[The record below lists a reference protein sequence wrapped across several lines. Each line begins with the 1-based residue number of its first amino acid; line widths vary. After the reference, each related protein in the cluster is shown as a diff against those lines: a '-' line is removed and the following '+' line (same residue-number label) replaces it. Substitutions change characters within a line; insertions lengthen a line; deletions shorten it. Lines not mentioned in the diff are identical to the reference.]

1 LKVNDENIGSSSEPI
16 SMRGGVLT
24 GALAEMADD
33 ADVGFLVFFGPAEEE
48 FRFGRELV
56 TGRNAGTV
64 EAE

>member
-1 LKVNDENIGSSSEPI
+1 MNDENIGSSSEPI

-33 ADVGFLVFFGPAEEE
+33 ADVGFLVFFGPAEDELL
-48 FRFGRELV
+48 FRGKFVAGE
-56 TGRNAGTV
+56 NAGTV